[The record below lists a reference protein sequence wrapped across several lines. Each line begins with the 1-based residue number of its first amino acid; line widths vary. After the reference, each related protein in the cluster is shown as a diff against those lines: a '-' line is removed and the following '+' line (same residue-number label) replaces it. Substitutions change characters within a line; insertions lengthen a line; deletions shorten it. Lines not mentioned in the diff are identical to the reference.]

1 MVPQT
6 KMEVVHQGYLHCNI
20 GIPSGAGEGNNLRNV
35 YVVLSTKELVC
46 YSENPA
52 LQHPSQVNIVGS
64 FNLKYT
70 RVADSAASKRPK
82 SFEVFSTRDHSAV
95 EFVCPTNSVKFQWVK
110 QLQVQTCSAAP
121 SPSDRKLDN
130 ETFRNGEGGQ
140 NAADLAYAR
149 MASRTIQGETASPH
163 AISRLT
169 ASRNLAA
176 KVLTPVPRISY
187 NTSLLDRSSDKPEI
201 PPTSNDGFV
210 ESEFF
215 VPSRLLYCRVVAV
228 LN

>member
-20 GIPSGAGEGNNLRNV
+20 GLPSGAEGNNLRNV

-52 LQHPSQVNIVGS
+52 LQHPSQVSIVAS
-64 FNLKYT
+64 FSLKNT

-82 SFEVFSTRDHSAV
+82 SFEVVSTRDHSAV

-121 SPSDRKLDN
+121 SPSDRKVDSQIL
-130 ETFRNGEGGQ
+130 RNGDGGQ
-140 NAADLAYAR
+140 NAANLASAR
-149 MASRTIQGETASPH
+149 IASRNIQEETVSPH

-187 NTSLLDRSSDKPEI
+187 NTSMLDRSSDRPGI
-201 PPTSNDGFV
+201 RLASTDDFV
-210 ESEFF
+210 ESELLI
-215 VPSRLLYCRVVAV
+215 PSRLRVGTKTC
-228 LN
+228 L

>member
-1 MVPQT
+1 
-6 KMEVVHQGYLHCNI
+6 MEVVHQGYLHCNI
-20 GIPSGAGEGNNLRNV
+20 GLPSGAGEGNNLRNV

-64 FNLKYT
+64 FSLKYT

-110 QLQVQTCSAAP
+110 QLQVQICSAAP
-121 SPSDRKLDN
+121 SPSDRKSDN
-130 ETFRNGEGGQ
+130 DMFRNGEGGQ

-149 MASRTIQGETASPH
+149 LASRTMQGEAASPH

-176 KVLTPVPRISY
+176 KVLNPVPRISY
-187 NTSLLDRSSDKPEI
+187 NTSLLDRSSDRPEI
-201 PPTSNDGFV
+201 LPASSDGFV
-210 ESEFF
+210 ESELF
-215 VPSRLLYCRVVAV
+215 VSSRLLCCRVVAIRTS
-228 LN
+228 L